1 MDITEKNIIF
11 VVEKEIDSSSN
22 KKSKK
27 IEEKFGIS
35 KKKYYICSVKQKQK
49 IMKHFYSAKVS
60 KVDSEGEFIST
71 RSLDYKYYARLKD
84 TTGIVEESVKKFQA
98 DHKDEIK
105 TVVES
110 KYYTSKVYVV
120 VMKDGYDY
128 MFYAI

>member
-1 MDITEKNIIF
+1 
-11 VVEKEIDSSSN
+11 
-22 KKSKK
+22 
-27 IEEKFGIS
+27 
-35 KKKYYICSVKQKQK
+35 
-49 IMKHFYSAKVS
+49 MKHYFSAKVS

-71 RSLDYKYYARLKD
+71 RSLDHKYYARLKD

-110 KYYTSKVYVV
+110 KYYTSKAYVV

>member
-1 MDITEKNIIF
+1 
-11 VVEKEIDSSSN
+11 
-22 KKSKK
+22 
-27 IEEKFGIS
+27 
-35 KKKYYICSVKQKQK
+35 
-49 IMKHFYSAKVS
+49 MKHFYSAKVS

-71 RSLDYKYYARLKD
+71 RSLDHKYYARLKD
-84 TTGIVEESVKKFQA
+84 TTGIVEESVKKFRA

-110 KYYTSKVYVV
+110 KYYTSKAYVV